1 MAKTQRKLMRE
12 LVLPVFVPS
21 MIFSAGENVLL
32 PMIPAGAEK
41 LGADLTAA
49 SIVAGMVMVGTLIA
63 DLPAAKFVAK
73 VGERKGMIL
82 ASLVASLAL
91 IVSAFATS
99 LWVLGAGVL
108 VVGMCAS
115 TFALA
120 RHTYMAGAVPY
131 GVRAR
136 ASSTLGGMFRAGGL
150 LGPFIAAAL
159 ILLGDFHYIYWG
171 AALLC
176 SIAATVLFFAK
187 TDEAAGSGA
196 GESISIWTITK
207 RERKKLGTLG
217 VASAIL
223 AIVRTARIIGLPLW
237 ALYLEIDPGTTSL
250 LIGGAAILD
259 FALFY
264 ASGQV
269 MDKWGRRAAAVPTL
283 ALMGVTMFLLPLA
296 NDAIG
301 LFWVA
306 MAMSL
311 ANGLGSG
318 LIMTIGADLA
328 PADARGEFLGAFR
341 FLVDAAVAITA
352 PVLAVASA
360 TVGLGYGFVFFGVIS
375 LIGAWIMWRHIP
387 LHIQHHR

>member
-1 MAKTQRKLMRE
+1 MRA

-21 MIFSAGENVLL
+21 LIFSAGENVLL

-49 SIVAGMVMVGTLIA
+49 SLVAGMIMVGTLIA
-63 DLPAAKFVAK
+63 DIPAAKFVARI
-73 VGERKGMIL
+73 GERKGMIL
-82 ASLVASLAL
+82 ASILAAFGL
-91 IVSAFATS
+91 IVSAFATN
-99 LWVLGAGVL
+99 LWVMGFGVL

-131 GVRAR
+131 VVRAR

-159 ILLGDFHYIYWG
+159 ILLGDFKFIYWG

-176 SIAATVLFFAK
+176 GMAAVVLFFAK
-187 TDEAAGSGA
+187 TDEAADMGSKTTH
-196 GESISIWTITK
+196 STWHITK
-207 RERKKLGTLG
+207 REWKKLSTLG

-223 AIVRTARIIGLPLW
+223 AIVRTARIVGLPLW
-237 ALYLEIDPGTTSL
+237 ALNLKIDAGTTSL

-283 ALMGVTMFLLPLA
+283 ALMGITMFLLPLT
-296 NDAIG
+296 NDAVG

-306 MAMSL
+306 IAMSL

-352 PVLAVASA
+352 PVLAIASA
-360 TVGLGYGFVFFGVIS
+360 TLGLGYGFGFFGLIS
-375 LIGAWIMWRHIP
+375 LLGAWIMWKHIP
-387 LHIQHHR
+387 LHIKHTK

>member
-1 MAKTQRKLMRE
+1 MRE

-21 MIFSAGENVLL
+21 LIFSAGENVLL

-41 LGADLTAA
+41 LGADLPAA
-49 SIVAGMVMVGTLIA
+49 SLVAGMIMVGTLVA
-63 DLPAAKFVAK
+63 DLPAPKFVARI
-73 VGERKGMIL
+73 GERKGMIL
-82 ASLVASLAL
+82 ASLLAALGL
-91 IVSAFATS
+91 IVSAFAPN
-99 LWVLGAGVL
+99 LWVMGFGVF

-159 ILLGDFHYIYWG
+159 ILLGDFKFIYWG

-176 SIAATVLFFAK
+176 LIASVVLVFAK
-187 TDEAAGSGA
+187 TDEADGQAVSNNF
-196 GESISIWTITK
+196 STWHITK
-207 RERKKLGTLG
+207 REWSKLRTLG

-223 AIVRTARIIGLPLW
+223 AIVRTARIVGLPLW
-237 ALYLEIDPGTTSL
+237 ALYLKIDAGSTSL
-250 LIGGAAILD
+250 IIGIAAIAD

-283 ALMGVTMFLLPLA
+283 ALMGITMFLLPLSQ
-296 NDAIG
+296 DAMG
-301 LFWVA
+301 LFLVA
-306 MAMSL
+306 IAMSL

-318 LIMTIGADLA
+318 LIMTLGADLA

-352 PVLAVASA
+352 PVLAIASA
-360 TVGLGYGFVFFGVIS
+360 TIGLGYGFVFFGLLG
-375 LIGAWIMWRHIP
+375 LIGAWIMWKHIP
-387 LHIQHHR
+387 IHIQHTK

>member
-1 MAKTQRKLMRE
+1 MRD

-21 MIFSAGENVLL
+21 LIFSAGENVLL

-49 SIVAGMVMVGTLIA
+49 SLVSGMIMIGTLIA
-63 DLPAAKFVAK
+63 DLPAAKFVARI
-73 VGERKGMIL
+73 GERKGMIF
-82 ASLVASLAL
+82 ASLLAAL
-91 IVSAFATS
+91 GLVISAIATN
-99 LWVLGAGVL
+99 LWILGLGVL
-108 VVGMCAS
+108 IVGMCAS

-131 GVRAR
+131 AVRAR

-159 ILLGDFHYIYWG
+159 LLLGDFKFIYWG

-176 SIAATVLFFAK
+176 IFAALVLFFAK
-187 TDEAAGSGA
+187 TDEGGA
-196 GESISIWTITK
+196 QDSRSSFSTWHITK
-207 RERKKLGTLG
+207 REWKKLSTLG

-223 AIVRTARIIGLPLW
+223 AVVRTARIVGLPLW
-237 ALYLEIDPGTTSL
+237 ALYLKIDPTTTSL
-250 LIGGAAILD
+250 LIGGAAVID

-283 ALMGVTMFLLPLA
+283 ALMGVTMFLLPLTT
-296 NDAIG
+296 DATG
-301 LFWVA
+301 LLWVA
-306 MAMSL
+306 IAMSL

-318 LIMTIGADLA
+318 IIMTLGADLA

-341 FLVDAAVAITA
+341 FLVDFAVAVTA
-352 PVLAVASA
+352 PVLAIASA
-360 TVGLGYGFVFFGVIS
+360 TVGLGYGFYFFGISS
-375 LIGAWIMWRHIP
+375 LIGAWIMWKHIP
-387 LHIQHHR
+387 TFIQHQTK

>member
-1 MAKTQRKLMRE
+1 MRE

-21 MIFSAGENVLL
+21 LIFSAGENVLL

-49 SIVAGMVMVGTLIA
+49 SLVAGMIMVGTLIA
-63 DLPAAKFVAK
+63 DIPAAKFVARI
-73 VGERKGMIL
+73 GERKGMIL
-82 ASLVASLAL
+82 ASLLAAL
-91 IVSAFATS
+91 GLVVSAFATN
-99 LWVLGAGVL
+99 LWVMGFGVL
-108 VVGMCAS
+108 IVGMCAS

-131 GVRAR
+131 EVRAR

-159 ILLGDFHYIYWG
+159 ILLGDFKFIYWG

-176 SIAATVLFFAK
+176 GVAAIILYLAK
-187 TDEAAGSGA
+187 TDEAADKGSQG
-196 GESISIWTITK
+196 SYSTWHITK
-207 RERKKLGTLG
+207 REWKKLSTLG

-223 AIVRTARIIGLPLW
+223 AIVRTARIVGLPLW
-237 ALYLEIDPGTTSL
+237 ALYLKIDAGSTSL
-250 LIGGAAILD
+250 IIGIAAIAD

-283 ALMGVTMFLLPLA
+283 ALMGITMFLLPLSH
-296 NDAIG
+296 DAMG
-301 LFWVA
+301 LFCVA
-306 MAMSL
+306 IAMSL

-318 LIMTIGADLA
+318 LIMTLGADLA

-341 FLVDAAVAITA
+341 FLVDGAVAITA

-360 TVGLGYGFVFFGVIS
+360 TIGLGFGFFFFGLLG
-375 LIGAWIMWRHIP
+375 LIGAWIMWKHIP
-387 LHIQHHR
+387 IHIQHTK

>member
-1 MAKTQRKLMRE
+1 MRE

-21 MIFSAGENVLL
+21 LIFSAGENVLL

-49 SIVAGMVMVGTLIA
+49 SLVAGMIMVGTLIA
-63 DLPAAKFVAK
+63 DIPAAKFVARI
-73 VGERKGMIL
+73 GERKGMIL
-82 ASLVASLAL
+82 ASILAAFGL
-91 IVSAFATS
+91 IVSAFATN
-99 LWVLGAGVL
+99 LWVMGFGVL

-131 GVRAR
+131 EVRAR

-159 ILLGDFHYIYWG
+159 ILLGDFKFIYWG

-176 SIAATVLFFAK
+176 GMAAVVLFFAK
-187 TDEAAGSGA
+187 TDEASDMGSKT
-196 GESISIWTITK
+196 SHSTWHITK
-207 RERKKLGTLG
+207 REWKKLSTLG

-223 AIVRTARIIGLPLW
+223 AIVRTARIVGLPLW
-237 ALYLEIDPGTTSL
+237 ALNLKIDAGTTSL

-283 ALMGVTMFLLPLA
+283 ALMGITMFLLPLT
-296 NDAIG
+296 NDAVG

-306 MAMSL
+306 IAMSL

-352 PVLAVASA
+352 PVLAIASA
-360 TVGLGYGFVFFGVIS
+360 TLGLGYGFGFFGLIS
-375 LIGAWIMWRHIP
+375 LLGAWIMWKHIP
-387 LHIQHHR
+387 LHIKHTK

>member
-1 MAKTQRKLMRE
+1 MRD

-21 MIFSAGENVLL
+21 LIFSAGENVLL

-41 LGADLTAA
+41 LGANLTAA
-49 SIVAGMVMVGTLIA
+49 SLVAGMIMVGTLIA
-63 DLPAAKFVAK
+63 DLPAAKFVAR

-82 ASLVASLAL
+82 ASLLAAL
-91 IVSAFATS
+91 GLVISAFANN
-99 LWVLGAGVL
+99 LWVMGFGVL
-108 VVGMCAS
+108 IVGMCAS

-159 ILLGDFHYIYWG
+159 LVLGDFKFIYWG

-176 SIAATVLFFAK
+176 AIAGFVLFFAK
-187 TDEAAGSGA
+187 TDEAAD
-196 GESISIWTITK
+196 ESNKASFSTWHITK
-207 RERKKLGTLG
+207 REWKKLSTLG

-223 AIVRTARIIGLPLW
+223 AIVRTARIVGLPLW
-237 ALYLEIDPGTTSL
+237 ALYLKIDPATTSL
-250 LIGGAAILD
+250 LIGGAAVLD

-283 ALMGVTMFLLPLA
+283 TLMGITMFLLPFTT
-296 NDAIG
+296 DATG
-301 LFWVA
+301 LLWVA
-306 MAMSL
+306 LAMSL

-341 FLVDAAVAITA
+341 FLVDMAVALTA
-352 PVLAVASA
+352 PVLAISSA
-360 TVGLGYGFVFFGVIS
+360 TIGLGYGFFFFGVAS
-375 LIGAWIMWRHIP
+375 LIGAWIMWKHIP
-387 LHIQHHR
+387 TFIQHTAK

>member
-1 MAKTQRKLMRE
+1 MRD

-21 MIFSAGENVLL
+21 LIFSAGENVLL
-32 PMIPAGAEK
+32 PMIPAGAER
-41 LGADLTAA
+41 LGANLTAA
-49 SIVAGMVMVGTLIA
+49 SLVAGMIMVGTLIA
-63 DLPAAKFVAK
+63 DLPAAKFVARI
-73 VGERKGMIL
+73 GERKGMIL
-82 ASLVASLAL
+82 ASLLAAL
-91 IVSAFATS
+91 GLVISAFADNI
-99 LWVLGAGVL
+99 WVMGLGVL
-108 VVGMCAS
+108 IVGMCAS

-159 ILLGDFHYIYWG
+159 LVLGDFKFIYWG

-176 SIAATVLFFAK
+176 AVAGVVLFFAK
-187 TDEAAGSGA
+187 TDEAADEANKTSF
-196 GESISIWTITK
+196 STWHITK
-207 RERKKLGTLG
+207 REWKKLSTLG

-223 AIVRTARIIGLPLW
+223 AIVRTARIVGLPLW
-237 ALYLEIDPGTTSL
+237 ALYLKIDPATTSL
-250 LIGGAAILD
+250 LIGGAAVLD

-283 ALMGVTMFLLPLA
+283 ALMGLTMFLLPFTT
-296 NDAIG
+296 DAAG
-301 LFWVA
+301 LLWVA
-306 MAMSL
+306 IAMSF

-341 FLVDAAVAITA
+341 FLVDLAVALTA
-352 PVLAVASA
+352 PVLAIASA
-360 TVGLGYGFVFFGVIS
+360 SIGLGYGFFFFGLAS
-375 LIGAWIMWRHIP
+375 LVGAWIMWKHIP
-387 LHIQHHR
+387 TFIAHKTK

>member
-1 MAKTQRKLMRE
+1 MRE

-21 MIFSAGENVLL
+21 LIFSAGENVLL

-49 SIVAGMVMVGTLIA
+49 SLVAGMIMVGTLIA
-63 DLPAAKFVAK
+63 DIPAAKFVARI
-73 VGERKGMIL
+73 GERKGMIL
-82 ASLVASLAL
+82 ASLLAAL
-91 IVSAFATS
+91 GLVVSAFAS
-99 LWVLGAGVL
+99 NLWVMGFGVL
-108 VVGMCAS
+108 IVGMCAS

-131 GVRAR
+131 EVRAR

-159 ILLGDFHYIYWG
+159 ILLGDFKFVYWG

-176 SIAATVLFFAK
+176 ALAAVVLFFAK
-187 TDEAAGSGA
+187 TDDAADLANKTSF
-196 GESISIWTITK
+196 STWHITK
-207 RERKKLGTLG
+207 REWKKLSTLG

-223 AIVRTARIIGLPLW
+223 AIVRTARIVGLPLW
-237 ALYLEIDPGTTSL
+237 ALNLKIDAGTTSL
-250 LIGGAAILD
+250 LIGSAAILD

-283 ALMGVTMFLLPLA
+283 ALMGMTMFLLPLTH
-296 NDAIG
+296 DAVG
-301 LFWVA
+301 LLWVA
-306 MAMSL
+306 IAMSL

-352 PVLAVASA
+352 PVLAIASA
-360 TVGLGYGFVFFGVIS
+360 TLGLGYGFVFFGVIS
-375 LIGAWIMWRHIP
+375 LAGAWIMWKHIP
-387 LHIQHHR
+387 IHIEHRVK

>member
-1 MAKTQRKLMRE
+1 MRE

-21 MIFSAGENVLL
+21 LIFSAGENVLL

-41 LGADLTAA
+41 LGADLPSA
-49 SIVAGMVMVGTLIA
+49 SLVAGMIMVGTLIA
-63 DLPAAKFVAK
+63 DLPAAKFVARI
-73 VGERKGMIL
+73 GERKGMIL
-82 ASLVASLAL
+82 ASLLAAVGL
-91 IVSAFATS
+91 VVSAFATN
-99 LWVLGAGVL
+99 LWVMGFGVL
-108 VVGMCAS
+108 IVGMCAS

-131 GVRAR
+131 EVRAR

-159 ILLGDFHYIYWG
+159 ILLGDFKFIYWG

-176 SIAATVLFFAK
+176 GIAAIILFFAK
-187 TDEAAGSGA
+187 TDEAADKGSQG
-196 GESISIWTITK
+196 SFSTWHITK
-207 RERKKLGTLG
+207 REWKKLSTLG

-223 AIVRTARIIGLPLW
+223 AIVRTARIVGLPLW
-237 ALYLEIDPGTTSL
+237 ALYLKIDAGSTSL
-250 LIGGAAILD
+250 IIGIAAIAD

-283 ALMGVTMFLLPLA
+283 TFMGITMFLLPLSH
-296 NDAIG
+296 DAIG

-306 MAMSL
+306 IAMSL

-318 LIMTIGADLA
+318 LIMTLGADLA

-352 PVLAVASA
+352 PVLAIASA
-360 TVGLGYGFVFFGVIS
+360 TIGLGYGFYFFGFLG
-375 LIGAWIMWRHIP
+375 LIGAWIMWKHIP
-387 LHIQHHR
+387 IHIQHTK

>member
-1 MAKTQRKLMRE
+1 MRE

-21 MIFSAGENVLL
+21 LIFSAGENVLL

-41 LGADLTAA
+41 LGADLAAA
-49 SIVAGMVMVGTLIA
+49 SLVAGMIMVGTLIA
-63 DLPAAKFVAK
+63 DIPAAKFVARI
-73 VGERKGMIL
+73 GERKGMIL
-82 ASLVASLAL
+82 ASILAAFGL
-91 IVSAFATS
+91 IVSAFATN
-99 LWVLGAGVL
+99 LWVMGFGVL

-131 GVRAR
+131 EVRAR

-159 ILLGDFHYIYWG
+159 ILLGDFKFIYWG

-176 SIAATVLFFAK
+176 GMAAVVLFFAK
-187 TDEAAGSGA
+187 TDEAADKGSKT
-196 GESISIWTITK
+196 SFSTWHITK
-207 RERKKLGTLG
+207 REWKKLSTLG

-223 AIVRTARIIGLPLW
+223 AIVRTARIVGLPLW
-237 ALYLEIDPGTTSL
+237 ALNLRIDAGTTSL

-283 ALMGVTMFLLPLA
+283 ALMGITMFLLPLTS
-296 NDAIG
+296 DAVG

-306 MAMSL
+306 IAMSL

-318 LIMTIGADLA
+318 LIMTLGADLA

-352 PVLAVASA
+352 PVLAIASA
-360 TVGLGYGFVFFGVIS
+360 TLGLGYGFGFFGLIS
-375 LIGAWIMWRHIP
+375 LLGAWIMWKHIP
-387 LHIQHHR
+387 LHVPHTR

>member
-1 MAKTQRKLMRE
+1 MRE

-21 MIFSAGENVLL
+21 LIFSAGENVLL

-41 LGADLTAA
+41 LGADLSAA
-49 SIVAGMVMVGTLIA
+49 SLVAGMIMVGTLIA
-63 DLPAAKFVAK
+63 DIPAAKFVARI
-73 VGERKGMIL
+73 GERKGMIL
-82 ASLVASLAL
+82 ASLLAAL
-91 IVSAFATS
+91 GLVVSAFATN
-99 LWVLGAGVL
+99 LWMLGLGVL
-108 VVGMCAS
+108 IVGMCAS

-131 GVRAR
+131 QVRAR

-159 ILLGDFHYIYWG
+159 ILLGDFKYIYWG
-171 AALLC
+171 AALICGL
-176 SIAATVLFFAK
+176 AALVLFFAK
-187 TDEAAGSGA
+187 TDEAADKGRQ
-196 GESISIWTITK
+196 ESFSTWHITK
-207 RERKKLGTLG
+207 REWKKLSTLG
-217 VASAIL
+217 LASAIL
-223 AIVRTARIIGLPLW
+223 ATLRTARIVGLPLW
-237 ALYLEIDPGTTSL
+237 ALFLGIDAGFTSL
-250 LIGGAAILD
+250 IIGIAAIAD

-283 ALMGVTMFLLPLA
+283 TLMGITMFLLPLSH
-296 NDAIG
+296 DAIG

-318 LIMTIGADLA
+318 LIMTLGADLA

-341 FLVDAAVAITA
+341 FLVDGAVAITA

-360 TVGLGYGFVFFGVIS
+360 TIGLGYGFFFFGFLGLS
-375 LIGAWIMWRHIP
+375 GAWIMWKHIP
-387 LHIQHHR
+387 IYIQHTN

>member
-1 MAKTQRKLMRE
+1 MRE

-21 MIFSAGENVLL
+21 LIFSAGENVLL

-41 LGADLTAA
+41 LGANLTAA
-49 SIVAGMVMVGTLIA
+49 SLVAGMIMVGTLIA
-63 DLPAAKFVAK
+63 DLPAAKFVARI
-73 VGERKGMIL
+73 GERKGMIL
-82 ASLVASLAL
+82 ASLLAAL
-91 IVSAFATS
+91 GLVISAFANNIW
-99 LWVLGAGVL
+99 LLGLGVL
-108 VVGMCAS
+108 IVGMCAS

-131 GVRAR
+131 NVRAR

-159 ILLGDFHYIYWG
+159 LILGDFKFIYWG

-176 SIAATVLFFAK
+176 LIAGSVLFFAK
-187 TDEAAGSGA
+187 TDESADEANKTSF
-196 GESISIWTITK
+196 STWHITK
-207 RERKKLGTLG
+207 REWKKLSTLG

-223 AIVRTARIIGLPLW
+223 AIVRTARIVGLPLW
-237 ALYLEIDPGTTSL
+237 ALYLKIDPATTSL
-250 LIGGAAILD
+250 LIGGAAVLD

-283 ALMGVTMFLLPLA
+283 ALMGITMFLLPFTTNA
-296 NDAIG
+296 TG

-306 MAMSL
+306 LAMSL

-341 FLVDAAVAITA
+341 FLVDTAVALTA
-352 PVLAVASA
+352 PVLAIASA
-360 TVGLGYGFVFFGVIS
+360 SIGLGYGFFFFGITSVV
-375 LIGAWIMWRHIP
+375 GAWIMWKHIP
-387 LHIQHHR
+387 TFIQHTK